1 MICRT
6 RSYSAASRMNAFWG
20 GPESSLGKK
29 STSDEELL
37 CSKGGEK
44 VQDRKMYLEPCQ
56 YITLVHL
63 CMAMDRFIF
72 FKSWNTALPSGSY
85 HRHTNIFNPISTEVV
100 VYVTQRDCWKLSCT
114 EGWKHL
120 LLDGDAVAIGK
131 LRVSEFN
138 ISFSPHFVSYYSK
151 TVIPANESTTQS
163 SF

>member
-20 GPESSLGKK
+20 GPESSLGKR
-29 STSDEELL
+29 STSDELL

-44 VQDRKMYLEPCQ
+44 VQDRKTHLETYQ

-63 CMAMDRFIF
+63 CMATDRFIF

-85 HRHTNIFNPISTEVV
+85 HSHTNIFNPINTEVV
-100 VYVTQRDCWKLSCT
+100 VYVTQRDRWKLSCT
-114 EGWKHL
+114 EGWNHL
-120 LLDGDAVAIGK
+120 LLDGDAVVIGK

-138 ISFSPHFVSYYSK
+138 ISFSPHFVSFYCE
-151 TVIPANESTTQS
+151 TVIPANESTTQF